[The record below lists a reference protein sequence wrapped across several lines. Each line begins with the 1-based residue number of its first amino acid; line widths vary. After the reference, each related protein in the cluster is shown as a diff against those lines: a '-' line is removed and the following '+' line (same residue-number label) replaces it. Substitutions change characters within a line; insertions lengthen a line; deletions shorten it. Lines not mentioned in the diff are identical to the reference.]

1 MNTNRLLKS
10 THLNT
15 KKENRT
21 MKTNRV
27 LISLV
32 LLGTL
37 VLASCSSKARV
48 GALRS
53 ESKSVE
59 LGDAKSVR
67 VEINFGAGD
76 LELFG
81 GADKLLEADFDYNV
95 AALKP
100 EVKYADGTLVVRQP
114 EINGLPDL
122 RDITD
127 FRNEWTLRLN
137 DKVPM
142 DLKVDAGAGS
152 GDLQLAGLPLTG
164 LDITLGAGIYTVD
177 LSGDWAGDLEVSI
190 DTGAANITVKLPR
203 EVGVRVNV
211 EEGPHTIETTGLT
224 KDGDVYTNAAYG
236 VSDVTMQIDLQSG
249 IGMINLQ
256 VIE

>member
-1 MNTNRLLKS
+1 MLLS
-10 THLNT
+10 
-15 KKENRT
+15 
-21 MKTNRV
+21 
-27 LISLV
+27 
-32 LLGTL
+32 
-37 VLASCSSKARV
+37 SCDSQVRV

-59 LGDAKSVR
+59 LGDAQSVR
-67 VEINFGAGD
+67 AEINFGAGD
-76 LELFG
+76 LELSG
-81 GADKLLEADFDYNV
+81 GADKLLEADFNYNV

-100 EVKYADGTLVVRQP
+100 EVKYTDGTLVVRQP
-114 EINGLPDL
+114 EISGMPDL

-127 FRNEWTLRLN
+127 FRNEWKLRLN

-190 DTGAANITVKLPR
+190 DTGASHLSLVLPKD
-203 EVGVRVNV
+203 VGVRIKVDPGANM
-211 EEGPHTIETTGLT
+211 IQTTGLT
-224 KDGDVYTNAAYG
+224 KDGDIYTNAAYDVAE
-236 VSDVTMQIDLQSG
+236 VSMLIDLQAG
-249 IGMINLQ
+249 IGQVNLD
-256 VIE
+256 VEK

>member
-1 MNTNRLLKS
+1 
-10 THLNT
+10 
-15 KKENRT
+15 
-21 MKTNRV
+21 MKTKHLLLTIV
-27 LISLV
+27 LIATM
-32 LLGTL
+32 LLT
-37 VLASCSSKARV
+37 SCNSQARV

-67 VEINFGAGD
+67 AEINFGAGD
-76 LELFG
+76 LELSG
-81 GADKLLEADFDYNV
+81 GADKLLEAGFNYNV

-100 EVKYADGTLVVRQP
+100 EVEYTDGTLVVRQP
-114 EINGLPDL
+114 ETNGMPDL

-137 DKVPM
+137 DKIPM
-142 DLKVDAGAGS
+142 DLKVNIGAGS
-152 GDLQLAGLPLTG
+152 GNLRLSGLSLTG
-164 LDITLGAGIYTVD
+164 LVVTIGAGTSTVD
-177 LSGDWAGDLEVSI
+177 LSGGWARDLNVSI

-224 KDGDVYTNAAYG
+224 KDGGIYTNAAYR
-236 VSDVTMQIDLQSG
+236 VAEVTMQIDLQAG
-249 IGMINLQ
+249 IGTINLLE
-256 VIE
+256 IE